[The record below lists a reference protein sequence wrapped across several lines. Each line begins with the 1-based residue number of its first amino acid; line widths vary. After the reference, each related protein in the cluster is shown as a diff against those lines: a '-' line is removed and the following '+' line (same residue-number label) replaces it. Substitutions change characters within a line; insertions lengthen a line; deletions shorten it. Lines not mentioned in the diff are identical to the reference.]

1 MIAGERAR
9 GIAPGIANARR
20 TTSGRGNHWLNS
32 SILLALLDCEV
43 EIVGNKW
50 DNPELLEVE

>member
-20 TTSGRGNHWLNS
+20 TTSERRTQSVGVQAE
-32 SILLALLDCEV
+32 LALAKELGLKSGYNVIGEV
-43 EIVGNKW
+43 
-50 DNPELLEVE
+50 DPA

>member
-20 TTSGRGNHWLNS
+20 TTSSMGC
-32 SILLALLDCEV
+32 IC
-43 EIVGNKW
+43 IVGDPCPRGENR
-50 DNPELLEVE
+50 PTIRGF